1 MPSLRSEYGDSRQWD
16 VTMTIDQET
25 FLKKYNSLTG
35 FQIGEHGDIE
45 GKLNMVAYLKM
56 APKELKKSVNDLKID
71 EDDYE
76 DYSELEKEFMHNF
89 TNSKDWEIART
100 IYMTMSLKGKVVLDK
115 VNDQEKT
122 AER

>member
-1 MPSLRSEYGDSRQWD
+1 
-16 VTMTIDQET
+16 
-25 FLKKYNSLTG
+25 
-35 FQIGEHGDIE
+35 
-45 GKLNMVAYLKM
+45 M

-115 VNDQEKT
+115 VNDQEMT